1 MYNIYLYVL
10 KVIMITDALIL
21 MLSLNLSNCHYM
33 CWLNS
38 SMSIYYILYSI
49 YYIWLKGVP
58 RRICLDYNDTFNKLF
73 QKCFTNSA
81 SIVHRGHHSHVPTRA
96 NHCRAYVHDIPYNKQ
111 IYTCNGGSWTDETK
125 RVRTESVPV

>member
-58 RRICLDYNDTFNKLF
+58 RRIVWTTMIPLINYFRNAFCEHCPPGPP
-73 QKCFTNSA
+73 QS
-81 SIVHRGHHSHVPTRA
+81 RA
-96 NHCRAYVHDIPYNKQ
+96 HQSQSLQSLRP
-111 IYTCNGGSWTDETK
+111 
-125 RVRTESVPV
+125 